1 MLGNI
6 VCQVADETLPS
17 VVVQSNGQDFLPKEG
32 SVSRKNLCI
41 YLCIVDSNKEASLP
55 GHGTN
60 ISLQKQVTAMGKCMP
75 VANKDNEEGSSGI
88 NIQNHTE
95 KVVQQMAIPSSPKR
109 IKKTEERKRQHMKTL
124 EDECQ
129 HKQQKKELVGKVK
142 TVDPIGESVVAIQ
155 YLAFNESQMPEEIIP
170 QESNSHI
177 SGLKVDESAVSPT
190 CKIKQLTITHVADSN
205 EGKAFCDQEKKDK
218 VVPKGKSEQVQ
229 HENIMPP
236 SPSNTN
242 RRDAE

>member
-1 MLGNI
+1 MEEDTSLLGNI

-17 VVVQSNGQDFLPKEG
+17 VVVQSNGKDFLPKEG
-32 SVSRKNLCI
+32 SVSRKN
-41 YLCIVDSNKEASLP
+41 LCIVDSNKEASLP

-142 TVDPIGESVVAIQ
+142 TVDPIGESVAAIQ
-155 YLAFNESQMPEEIIP
+155 YLAFNESQKR
-170 QESNSHI
+170 SYHK
-177 SGLKVDESAVSPT
+177 KVIVILVGS
-190 CKIKQLTITHVADSN
+190 KWMNQL
-205 EGKAFCDQEKKDK
+205 FL
-218 VVPKGKSEQVQ
+218 
-229 HENIMPP
+229 
-236 SPSNTN
+236 
-242 RRDAE
+242 